1 MFVLNTRWAKL
12 IKQINISKLG
22 KIVPISFVL
31 MFAFLFAS
39 FKTNKILKYDI
50 QTIVIDAGH
59 GGHDPG
65 CQYFGSKEKD
75 ITLKIAIELGKRLEL
90 ALPETKIIY
99 TRKTDKF
106 IGLYDRAAIANRNN
120 ANLFISIHC
129 NSNPKP
135 EVNGSETYV
144 MGLHKATGNLDVA
157 KRENEVITLEENYI
171 ERYEGFDPNS
181 PESHIYFSMFQNAHI
196 EQSIKLASK
205 IENHL
210 PKNTNLS
217 SRGVKQAG
225 FLVLWQTKMPSVLVE
240 VGFLSNRKDHEM
252 LSSTEGVQSIA
263 KNISNAIVEYKKS
276 LESGSN

>member
-12 IKQINISKLG
+12 IKQINISKYG
-22 KIVPISFVL
+22 KIVPISTVL
-31 MFAFLFAS
+31 LFAFIFTG
-39 FKTNKILKYDI
+39 FKTNGITKLNIN
-50 QTIVIDAGH
+50 TIVIDAGH

-75 ITLKIAIELGKRLEL
+75 ITLKIALELGKKLEA
-90 ALPETKIIY
+90 ALPDVKIIY

-106 IGLYDRAAIANRNN
+106 IGLYDRAAIANRNH
-120 ANLFISIHC
+120 ADLFISIHC
-129 NSNPKP
+129 NSNPKS
-135 EVNGSETYV
+135 EVSGSETYV

-181 PESHIYFSMFQNAHI
+181 PESHIYFSMFQNAYI
-196 EQSIKLASK
+196 DQSIKLASK

-210 PKNTNLS
+210 PKNSNLT

-240 VGFLSNRKDHEM
+240 VGFLSNRKDHEL
-252 LSSTEGVQSIA
+252 LSSTEGIQNIA
-263 KNISNAIVEYKKS
+263 KNLTNAVLDYKKA
-276 LESGSN
+276 LEISGN